1 MRKKLLSVMMLLA
14 LTFGTCGI
22 TLAADTKSAAT
33 ENGLKSHGKIAYR
46 NGNDAVVIDSNDLYV
61 LADRL
66 DLFKRGV
73 ADQLNAMN
81 TYFTTGDGIALTT
94 DGEIRVAHTRPSDE
108 ELVDPLEA
116 DFNTLLEGIAASQSV
131 PPELAAASADNLSA
145 GTAAWVNGELCL
157 GTGADN
163 QSSYERGYEEGYAK
177 VSSQVASVDFIKYGG
192 DLRVKDGEHS
202 YLGPC
207 DIYIPNKDVW
217 VLLAGNVAVMA
228 EISPAPD
235 VRLNNSYLHM
245 LKYSKNPGLS
255 DTEMRKLHIA
265 ASGSRTSGV
274 AAPWYLLYLK

>member
-1 MRKKLLSVMMLLA
+1 MKKKILSLLMLLA

-22 TLAADTKSAAT
+22 TLAADTKNAAAG
-33 ENGLKSHGKIAYR
+33 NGLKSHGKIAYR
-46 NGNDAVVIDSNDLYV
+46 NGNDEVVIDSDDLYV

-94 DGEIRVAHTRPSDE
+94 DEEIRVAHIRPSDE
-108 ELVDPLEA
+108 ELVDPTEA

-131 PPELAAASADNLSA
+131 PPDLAAASANNLSA

-163 QSSYERGYEEGYAK
+163 QSFYERGYEEGYAK

-217 VLLAGNVAVMA
+217 VMLAGNLAVVA

-245 LKYSKNPGLS
+245 LKYSKNPGLP

-265 ASGSRTSGV
+265 DSGKRSNGA